1 MITISLSQALLLYS
15 AIVLIGA
22 MVIWVYTQV
31 TMQRAQRVLGR
42 QYLWRCFYCAY
53 SYLDEEAEA
62 VSECPR
68 CHSFNAREDAQ
79 PAYAGA
85 RNPGKTQDAPAE
97 DRPRRNPSHRRRPGA
112 RTRGPRKR
120 RR

>member
-15 AIVLIGA
+15 AIILLGA
-22 MVIWVYTQV
+22 LAIWVYTQV
-31 TMQRAQRVLGR
+31 TMQRVHRTLGR

-68 CHSFNAREDAQ
+68 CHSLNAREDAR
-79 PAYAGA
+79 PAYIAG
-85 RNPGKTQDAPAE
+85 RHPAQAQPHGTE
-97 DRPRRNPSHRRRPGA
+97 HRPRRNPSRARRPGA